1 MRYTSVPPYP
11 FNQSVNLFTA
21 QPTSNSICVPPN
33 LLTNPLLN
41 KIRKQTMTP
50 FHQFIKYLNL
60 SLVVVFPIAWLSP
73 LLTTD
78 LLPPWHMPVWLG
90 GKRLFEPDTLTV
102 ISGIQAL
109 WETDVLLALAVTF
122 FVLVAPLLKCLGM
135 ALIHFNLMTE
145 AVQPVITTL
154 GKLAMAEVFILAI
167 YIVISKGVGIGQIEV
182 AWGLY
187 LFTAAV
193 LTSLGISLIDTRSS

>member
-1 MRYTSVPPYP
+1 
-11 FNQSVNLFTA
+11 
-21 QPTSNSICVPPN
+21 
-33 LLTNPLLN
+33 
-41 KIRKQTMTP
+41 MTP

-60 SLVVVFPIAWLSP
+60 TLVVAFPIAWFSP
-73 LLTTD
+73 LLTTA
-78 LLPPWHMPVWLG
+78 LLPQWHMPLWLG
-90 GKRLFEPDTLTV
+90 GKILFEPDTLTV

-135 ALIHFNLMTE
+135 ALIHFGLLTD
-145 AVQPVITTL
+145 AAQPVITTL
-154 GKLAMAEVFILAI
+154 GKLAMVEVFILAI
-167 YIVISKGVGIGQIEV
+167 YIVIAKSIGVGQIEV

-193 LTSLGISLIDTRSS
+193 LTSLIISLIDKRKS